1 MNESLLLLADGRWP
15 SGGHAH
21 SGGLEAAVAD
31 GAVYDAATLESFVL
45 GRLVTTG
52 AVDAWFAAAA
62 WRDHS
67 DQGALARLDAEC
79 EARIVSPALRET
91 GRRLGRGLVR
101 SAASIWPSIGGIPA
115 VQHPL
120 VLGAL
125 VAIAGGDALDA
136 ARLALHSHLT
146 AVVTA
151 APKLFSIDMR
161 DAMAVAVAAAS
172 LVDSL
177 AADAL
182 RAEAAPALSAPLVE
196 RRAERHARWE
206 VRLFAS

>member
-15 SGGHAH
+15 SGGYAH

-31 GAVYDAATLESFVL
+31 GAVHDAATLESFVL
-45 GRLVTTG
+45 GRLATTG
-52 AVDAWFAAAA
+52 AVDAWLAAAA
-62 WRDHS
+62 CRVGSDH
-67 DQGALARLDAEC
+67 GLLARLDTEC
-79 EARIVSPALRET
+79 EARILSPALRET

-101 SAASIWPSIGGIPA
+101 SAASIWPSISGIPA
-115 VQHPL
+115 VQHPV
-120 VLGAL
+120 VLGAV
-125 VAIAGGDALDA
+125 VAMASGSPLDA

-161 DAMAVAVAAAS
+161 DAMAVAVAAAA

-182 RAEAAPALSAPLVE
+182 QADAAPALSAPLVE
-196 RRAERHARWE
+196 RRAEQHARWE